1 MDSLRAHFVGCN
13 SGKCPQFNCLLS
25 GSSSQVRVI
34 PEVFPLRA
42 MHLDSP
48 AFSDIPYTSNNE
60 QSDDQTDTIFLLLY
74 KQ

>member
-1 MDSLRAHFVGCN
+1 
-13 SGKCPQFNCLLS
+13 
-25 GSSSQVRVI
+25 
-34 PEVFPLRA
+34 

-74 KQ
+74 KQQDTDLLLN